1 MQFEGRTYLSLQ
13 QTCDYCKLSVEQVFS
28 RFNAEVLVW
37 YRGDVLLHEDAE
49 QYHTVEGMFWIDS
62 HEQNDDSFAFIGDLL
77 MGRLDVDQ
85 LEVVRLLP
93 HYMKKDGEMSSGRRR
108 YNAPCSAVWVSNQ
121 SLPESLFLKPS
132 TTIYFWQNT
141 LDEWLEQQGFQSPTD
156 QSSYPVDVLFP
167 KHSKPVD
174 QPSPS
179 VESSTINIQAQ
190 ATPVSKVLTPIM
202 MELPKTGSV
211 SISQLTNRPA
221 QPARF
226 SKDGKTLIKKA
237 QPARIGILNLSES
250 YLYAMIKR
258 GDFPEADKKGRRS
271 LWTAEQVREWMRQ
284 RPVNAAKP
292 KPDSDQAT

>member
-13 QTCDYCKLSVEQVFS
+13 QACDYCKLSVEQVFS
-28 RFNAEVLVW
+28 RFTAEVLVW

-62 HEQNDDSFAFIGDLL
+62 HEQNDDSFALIGDLL

-93 HYMKKDGEMSSGRRR
+93 HYMKKDAEMFAGTRR
-108 YNAPCSAVWVSNQ
+108 YDVAYSAVWVSNQ
-121 SLPESLFLKPS
+121 SLPESLLLKPS
-132 TTIYFWQNT
+132 TTVYFWQDM

-167 KHSKPVD
+167 KPSKPAD
-174 QPSPS
+174 QPNPS

-190 ATPVSKVLTPIM
+190 ATPVPEVLKPKI
-202 MELPKTGSV
+202 MELPATGLV
-211 SISQLTNRPA
+211 SINQLTNRPA
-221 QPARF
+221 QAPRY

-284 RPVNAAKP
+284 CPIKAAKP

>member
-13 QTCDYCKLSVEQVFS
+13 QACDYCKLSIEQVFS
-28 RFNAEVLVW
+28 RFTAEVLVW

-93 HYMKKDGEMSSGRRR
+93 HYMKKDAEMSSGTRR
-108 YNAPCSAVWVSNQ
+108 YDVACSAVWVSNQ
-121 SLPESLFLKPS
+121 SLPESLILKPS
-132 TTIYFWQNT
+132 TTIYFWQDT
-141 LDEWLEQQGFQSPTD
+141 LDEWLERQGFQSPTD

-179 VESSTINIQAQ
+179 VEPSTISIQAQ
-190 ATPVSKVLTPIM
+190 ATPVSKVLTPMM

-221 QPARF
+221 QPARY
-226 SKDGKTLIKKA
+226 SKDGKTIIKDA
-237 QPARIGILNLSES
+237 QPARLGILKVSRSNLHKMVSKG
-250 YLYAMIKR
+250 L
-258 GDFPEADKKGRRS
+258 FPKPQKTGQLSHWDVDE
-271 LWTAEQVREWMRQ
+271 VREWMRQ
-284 RPVNAAKP
+284 RPVKAAKP